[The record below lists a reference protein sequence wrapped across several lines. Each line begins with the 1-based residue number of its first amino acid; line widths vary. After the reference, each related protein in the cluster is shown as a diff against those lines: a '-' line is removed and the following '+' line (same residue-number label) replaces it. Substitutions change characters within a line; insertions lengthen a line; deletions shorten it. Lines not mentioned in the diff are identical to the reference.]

1 MRFGIRVLLCSLVP
15 AALFVVAL
23 LVSLWGLLR
32 TQGDFDRFIQQEQAV
47 ANGLNEMYAQGLQMG
62 QALRNIVLDP
72 ANKRAYENFTAAQDA
87 YEQATRDVAARAA
100 GTPLQAT
107 MAELGKLRETQ
118 AAKQALVMAAA
129 KGGDAAAAVRVLN
142 AEETPAWRA
151 LRAMLMEQIA
161 KGREAS
167 LAAHERTQADARRNT
182 WLTAALAVVAA
193 LVAASMCWLLQRTV
207 RRELGGDPAHARE
220 ALRRIADGDL
230 GELGQ
235 GRVGSAAATGL
246 MQEMHRTRAH
256 LHELIATV
264 RATAEHIGTSSSEVA
279 AGSRDL
285 STRTETAASSLQQ
298 TAASMEQLT
307 STVDQTAD
315 AARQANQLAATAAE
329 VAGRGGAVVSEV
341 VATMDEIHAAS
352 RKIADIIGTIDGI
365 AFQTNIL
372 ALNAAVEAARAGEQ
386 GRGFAVV
393 ASEVRHLAQRSAEAA
408 REIKALIGASV
419 DKVSTGASLV
429 VNAGS
434 TMAEIV
440 ASVQRVSDVIGEIT
454 AAASEQSSGI
464 GQVNAAVG
472 QLDLMTQQNAAL
484 VEQSTAAAESLKDQ
498 AARLTGLV
506 GRFRLEAMA

>member
-1 MRFGIRVLLCSLVP
+1 MRFGVRLLLCSLVP

-62 QALRNIVLDP
+62 QALRNTVLDP
-72 ANKRAYENFTAAQDA
+72 ANKRAYDNLTAAQDA
-87 YEQATRDVAARAA
+87 YEQAARDVAARAG

-107 MAELGKLRETQ
+107 LGEIGKLRAVQ
-118 AAKQALVMAAA
+118 AAKQAQVLTAVR
-129 KGGDAAAAVRVLN
+129 GGDLAGAGRLLN

-151 LRAMLMEQIA
+151 LRAVLMEQIA

-167 LAAHERTQADARRNT
+167 LAAHDRTQADARSNT
-182 WLTAALAVVAA
+182 WLAAALALAA
-193 LVAASMCWLLQRTV
+193 VLVAASMCWLLLRTV
-207 RRELGGDPAHARE
+207 RRELGGDPALARD

-230 GELGQ
+230 G
-235 GRVGSAAATGL
+235 SAGAGAGTGL
-246 MQEMHRTRAH
+246 MQEMHRTRTH

-279 AGSRDL
+279 AGSKNL
-285 STRTETAASSLQQ
+285 SERTETAASSLQQ

-315 AARQANQLAATAAE
+315 AARQANQLAASAAE

-341 VATMDEIHAAS
+341 VATMDEINASS

-393 ASEVRHLAQRSAEAA
+393 AGEVRNLAQRSAEAA
-408 REIKALIGASV
+408 REIKSLIGASV
-419 DKVSTGASLV
+419 DKVATGASLV
-429 VNAGS
+429 ASAGS
-434 TMAEIV
+434 TMNEIV

-454 AAASEQSSGI
+454 AAASEQSSGL
-464 GQVNAAVG
+464 GQVKSAVG

-484 VEQSTAAAESLKDQ
+484 VEESAAAAESLKEQ

-506 GRFRLEAMA
+506 GRFRLAAA